1 MTNNELHYMDLMEV
15 GRQIQSRQRSS
26 EEVTRHMLERVDAVD
41 TRLHSY
47 VTVMADQALRD
58 ARAADNWDEAH

>member
-47 VTVMADQALRD
+47 VT
-58 ARAADNWDEAH
+58 